1 MDLLVPLDTG
11 LVIGLIM
18 AWSVISLSV
27 SFRLLN
33 FPDLTIE
40 GSLLIGAAVYAA
52 LLAINVSP
60 VYATLCGMLSG
71 GLAGAL
77 TGFFH
82 VRYRINKFL
91 AGIIVVA
98 ICFTASLRIMGA
110 SNIGL
115 INYKTVF
122 DKVESFDKLI
132 PNMHI
137 GSILMLTALIAMG
150 SLILYAGL
158 SSKRGIRLRVAG
170 SNPEYARCLGIS
182 VPTYLVAGLAFSNS
196 LAALSGILLAMFQGF
211 TDVNMGQGILIIALA
226 ALTIGERLF
235 PKTKVSYHLFV
246 LIAAIGGSMLYQIL
260 VAVAISMGLAATDL
274 KMVTAV
280 LVLIVMA
287 MKSSKHEE
295 LLSEEFR

>member
-11 LVIGLIM
+11 LLIGLIL
-18 AWSVISLSV
+18 AWSVIALSV

-40 GSLLIGAAVYAA
+40 GSLLIGAAVFTA
-52 LLAINVSP
+52 LLELKVSP
-60 VYATLCGMLSG
+60 VYATLSGMLSG
-71 GLAGAL
+71 ALAGGL

-82 VRYRINKFL
+82 VKYRINKFL

-122 DKVESFDKLI
+122 DKVEFFDKLI
-132 PNMHI
+132 PNLHI
-137 GSILMLTALIAMG
+137 GSILLLTVMLMLG
-150 SLILYAGL
+150 SLLLYAGL

-170 SNPEYARCLGIS
+170 SNPEYARSLGIS
-182 VPTYLVAGLAFSNS
+182 VPIYLVAGLAFSNS

-211 TDVNMGQGILIIALA
+211 TDVNMGQGTLIIALA

-235 PKTKVSYHLFV
+235 PKTKVSYHLFI
-246 LIAAIGGSMLYQIL
+246 LIAAIGGSILYQVL
-260 VAVAISMGLAATDL
+260 VAVAIRMGLAATDL

-280 LVLIVMA
+280 LVLVVMA
-287 MKSSKHEE
+287 MKSSRHEE
-295 LLSEEFR
+295 LLSEEFK

>member
-1 MDLLVPLDTG
+1 MDLLVPVDTG
-11 LVIGLIM
+11 LIIGLIM
-18 AWSVISLSV
+18 AWSVIALSV

-40 GSLLIGAAVYAA
+40 GSLLIGASVYAA
-52 LLAINVSP
+52 LVKLDTSP
-60 VYATLCGMLSG
+60 VLATLCGMLSG

-82 VRYRINKFL
+82 VKYRINKFL

-115 INYKTVF
+115 IKYRTVF
-122 DKVESFDKLI
+122 DLVESFDSLTS
-132 PNMHI
+132 NLHL
-137 GSILMLTALIAMG
+137 GSILLLATVVTLGAL
-150 SLILYAGL
+150 LIYAGL
-158 SSKRGIRLRVAG
+158 SSQRGIRLRVAG
-170 SNPEYARCLGIS
+170 SNPEYARSLGIS
-182 VPTYLVAGLAFSNS
+182 VPVYLVAGLALTNS
-196 LAALSGILLAMFQGF
+196 LAALSGILLTMFQGF
-211 TDVNMGQGILIIALA
+211 ADVNMGQGSLIIALA

-235 PKTKVSYHLFV
+235 PKTRVSYHLFV
-246 LIAAIGGSMLYQIL
+246 LIAAVGGSLLYQIL
-260 VAVAISMGLAATDL
+260 VAVAIRLGLAATDL

-280 LVLIVMA
+280 LVLVVMA
-287 MKSSKHEE
+287 MKNAKHEE